1 LHLPLKEVDIYSVYQ
16 VPSHPIVHTFCM
28 SSECDMFGL
37 FLYQAKKKLLE
48 AIDTYIREQIEVAA
62 QAICI
67 MVQRKIAD
75 GDVILTYGW

>member
-1 LHLPLKEVDIYSVYQ
+1 MQ
-16 VPSHPIVHTFCM
+16 
-28 SSECDMFGL
+28 
-37 FLYQAKKKLLE
+37 QAKKKLLE

-67 MVQRKIAD
+67 MVQRKIAN